1 MDMLP
6 RHNHNSF
13 CSETR
18 MSLSQL
24 YECQLLP
31 NCPEKS
37 CCGSPMAAY
46 PSTSL
51 HHGRFATIAITSYEN
66 RLFIIKLL
74 ILIKLKKY
82 PQTCQCPNLSKLCL
96 NLSKLCQNAFTLKAL
111 ARVLTK

>member
-66 RLFIIKLL
+66 RLFIIKMR
-74 ILIKLKKY
+74 ILIKLKNVSA
-82 PQTCQCPNLSKLCL
+82 NLLAQPVKAMPKCL
-96 NLSKLCQNAFTLKAL
+96 HTEGIGKGFDKI
-111 ARVLTK
+111 VYMLTF